1 MAATLTTPFPLRIL
15 RRPEVEKRIG
25 IGRSTIYLHM
35 QQGTFPK
42 PIRLG
47 DGNAAAVGWLEHEID
62 AWLQAQIDKTRANN
76 ANPTN

>member
-1 MAATLTTPFPLRIL
+1 MNTATIDTSPIRIL

-25 IGRSTIYLHM
+25 LGRSTIYLHM

-47 DGNAAAVGWLEHEID
+47 SGGAAAVGWLEHEID
-62 AWLQAQIDKTRANN
+62 AWLHEQVSKSRVSSTRA
-76 ANPTN
+76 